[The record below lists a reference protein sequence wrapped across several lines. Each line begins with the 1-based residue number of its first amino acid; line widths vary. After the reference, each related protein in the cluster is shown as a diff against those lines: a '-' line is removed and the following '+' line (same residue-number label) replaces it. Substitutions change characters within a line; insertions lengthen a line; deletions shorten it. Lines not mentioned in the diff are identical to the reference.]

1 MKQLLCVVN
10 LLKYE
15 KHLKCLT
22 DPLPPGKAG
31 EPGLYHIKTNS
42 FLLSINQSKS
52 QNQDPTWIYVG

>member
-15 KHLKCLT
+15 KHLKFLT

-31 EPGLYHIKTNS
+31 EPGLYYDKDAPKLP
-42 FLLSINQSKS
+42 LLKKMAHLLKKH
-52 QNQDPTWIYVG
+52 

>member
-15 KHLKCLT
+15 KHLKFLT

-31 EPGLYHIKTNS
+31 EPGLFLKIK
-42 FLLSINQSKS
+42 
-52 QNQDPTWIYVG
+52 DMPP

>member
-22 DPLPPGKAG
+22 DPLPLGKAG
-31 EPGLYHIKTNS
+31 EPGLYLPKSEGLAFKTYANKK
-42 FLLSINQSKS
+42 L
-52 QNQDPTWIYVG
+52 T